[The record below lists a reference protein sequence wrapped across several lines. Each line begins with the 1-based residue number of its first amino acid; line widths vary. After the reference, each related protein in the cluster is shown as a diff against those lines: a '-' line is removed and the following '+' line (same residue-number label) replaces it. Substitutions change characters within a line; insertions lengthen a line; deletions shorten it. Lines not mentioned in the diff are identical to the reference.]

1 MRVNN
6 LERVTEVSF
15 KDLEIFPGKKI
26 TVLVKSLPSHALNG
40 FKYTVRPRTRTFITD
55 RERLL
60 SLELL
65 AGKDVDPPSLAGK
78 VELTLGGTRNSF
90 NFGDPGSGEYLEF
103 DPTNKKLRLKACKI
117 SQIETNGG
125 FPVTGDLAVT
135 LIPLKLPDGAGDDT
149 LEIKFTLFTPRS
161 FPDSLKHLFA
171 KNLAIMKDENTADF
185 FSL

>member
-1 MRVNN
+1 MSNPHVTVGEHKISVLQTSSTLTVRVNN

-40 FKYTVRPRTRTFITD
+40 FKYTVIRRPGPRTRTRTFITD

-78 VELTLGGTRNSF
+78 I
-90 NFGDPGSGEYLEF
+90 
-103 DPTNKKLRLKACKI
+103 RLAR
-117 SQIETNGG
+117 
-125 FPVTGDLAVT
+125 F
-135 LIPLKLPDGAGDDT
+135 LKSKPMV
-149 LEIKFTLFTPRS
+149 
-161 FPDSLKHLFA
+161 DSLSLVISLSLLF
-171 KNLAIMKDENTADF
+171 L
-185 FSL
+185 

>member
-1 MRVNN
+1 MSNPHVTVGEHKISVLQTSSTLTVRVNN
-6 LERVTEVSF
+6 LEKLTEVSF

-103 DPTNKKLRLKACKI
+103 DPINKKLRLKACKI

-135 LIPLKLPDGAGDDT
+135 LIPQS
-149 LEIKFTLFTPRS
+149 IPR
-161 FPDSLKHLFA
+161 
-171 KNLAIMKDENTADF
+171 
-185 FSL
+185 